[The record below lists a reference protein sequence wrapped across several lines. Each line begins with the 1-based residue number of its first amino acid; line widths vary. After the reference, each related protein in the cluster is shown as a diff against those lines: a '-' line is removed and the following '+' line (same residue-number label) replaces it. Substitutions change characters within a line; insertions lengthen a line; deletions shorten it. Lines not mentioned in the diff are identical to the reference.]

1 MRLLTKG
8 DIIGRAVPYRNLD
21 GDLVVRLK
29 CGPLWF
35 ELAPGEAADL
45 ARQLLSVAD
54 SVNSGVGVVP
64 RTVDDT
70 P

>member
-8 DIIGRAVPYRNLD
+8 DIIARAVPYRNLD

-35 ELAPGEAADL
+35 ELMPGEAADL

-54 SVNSGVGVVP
+54 SINSGVGVV
-64 RTVDDT
+64 RTVRDT